1 LASLKNCNNV
11 SNPTLE
17 LPYTLS
23 HLFRYNFTHLETSTF
38 GIADVS
44 FDCSRA
50 KTPSICICICSQWM
64 RLLRSPRHCGF
75 VSQGHVGVRVGEP
88 HRPAKPIITIMAI
101 IIVMITVGVIKSGSK
116 CDNYGQR
123 SRASCKQ
130 KL

>member
-1 LASLKNCNNV
+1 MLLIPIYYSHILY
-11 SNPTLE
+11 PTAFDIIL
-17 LPYTLS
+17 LLLGILLGTC
-23 HLFRYNFTHLETSTF
+23 TF

-44 FDCSRA
+44 FNCNRA